1 MDLDRG
7 SSPVSGPRPRSEDF
21 QAHVPRSSTPLPGL
35 APEAHASYSLSPE
48 LEDNPNVAFHSAHA
62 SPFVV
67 RRSGEHLGGLPGR
80 SPEPIHVQDWIVP
93 KETVVRASLTIGE
106 RLEPTL
112 KNAQVERAHYARK
125 AQMAGYA
132 LNVAIGLQVLFG
144 ALTTALSAS
153 NSGRRTSIGL
163 SVIGKIGFRTP
174 PVRNKSDHYLTG
186 GMSTLVASYL
196 ARARGSNEPELSI
209 IRAKDLDQFIR
220 ECEAFK
226 MDFGHLDNHEHDE
239 KLERFRSRF
248 EELLGNANGER
259 RLATV

>member
-7 SSPVSGPRPRSEDF
+7 SSPVSGPRPRSEDI

-35 APEAHASYSLSPE
+35 APEAHSLSPE

-163 SVIGKIGFRTP
+163 SVIG
-174 PVRNKSDHYLTG
+174 